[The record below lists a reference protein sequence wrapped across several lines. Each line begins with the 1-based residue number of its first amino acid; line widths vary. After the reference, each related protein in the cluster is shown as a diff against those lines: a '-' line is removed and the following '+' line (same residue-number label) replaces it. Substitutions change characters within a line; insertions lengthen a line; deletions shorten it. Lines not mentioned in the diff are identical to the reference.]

1 MEQAVG
7 ATHVARIQPSDTAG
21 CIRLGTMQGGTVMS
35 LRVGRYLYV
44 HGVIKQVSDCDTPK
58 TQCASCLLCVRESNG
73 GNLA

>member
-1 MEQAVG
+1 MEQAVE
-7 ATHVARIQPSDTAG
+7 AARIQPSDTAG

-44 HGVIKQVSDCDTPK
+44 HEVIKQGKDCDTPK